1 MRERVMGLE
10 VREVRQF
17 WVPAKGGEWLHQ
29 RMSGVA
35 CLQGGRRTWG
45 WEEDRPGPASAL
57 TISLRM
63 FGTPHSGEPQ
73 LRGMWEN
80 ELSPLG
86 DAASETR
93 PG

>member
-1 MRERVMGLE
+1 MRERVMGFE
-10 VREVRQF
+10 VQEVWQF

-29 RMSGVA
+29 RVSGVA
-35 CLQGGRRTWG
+35 CLQSGRRTWG
-45 WEEDRPGPASAL
+45 WEEDRPGPAPVL

-93 PG
+93 LG